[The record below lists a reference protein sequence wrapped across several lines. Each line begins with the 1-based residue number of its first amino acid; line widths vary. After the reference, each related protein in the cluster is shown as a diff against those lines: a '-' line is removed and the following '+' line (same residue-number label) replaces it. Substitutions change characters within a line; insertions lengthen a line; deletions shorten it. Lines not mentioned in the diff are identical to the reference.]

1 MTINLSSATAEKC
14 TTECELSFDFKETNL
29 TVHNGGNVLS
39 FGVDPVMTPPVVY
52 NNKKYTPVVSA
63 VIYDASSNPSISY
76 DNVPPAAFFVV
87 IHLSGSNWL
96 YMTIPIVES
105 SNNQTNASVMLK
117 TVLSDSFSKAPA
129 PNTEGKIAVY
139 DFSFQ
144 SIFPTSSPFFVINV
158 TNSSTYVFFKNPIS
172 IEKTVLDNLKK
183 IIKPL
188 TGGLGISTNS
198 KVYYNETGAGSNAL
212 IKDEEI
218 YIDCQPVNSS
228 KETIEYVTKNPF
240 KNDLST
246 ILNDPT
252 TYLILQLI
260 LSCIVFV
267 VIYFVL
273 SKGFQFMTLGKMP
286 IPTRGNA

>member
-14 TTECELSFDFKETNL
+14 TTNCELSFDFKETNL
-29 TVHNGGNVLS
+29 TVQNGGPYLV

-52 NNKKYTPVVSA
+52 NNEKYTPIMGLVLC
-63 VIYDASSNPSISY
+63 DASSDPFIIYNGIT
-76 DNVPPAAFFVV
+76 PAALFG
-87 IHLSGSNWL
+87 IILQSGKKQL
-96 YMTIPIVES
+96 GMLIPIVES
-105 SNNQTNASVMLK
+105 STNQTNASELITSVLNESILNAPKAGDK
-117 TVLSDSFSKAPA
+117 TKLNV
-129 PNTEGKIAVY
+129 G
-139 DFSFQ
+139 DFSLQ
-144 SIFPTSSPFFVINV
+144 SIFPTNSPFFSVTEDNVI
-158 TNSSTYVFFKNPIS
+158 FFENAIG
-172 IEKTVLDNLKK
+172 IDKTVLDKLKQ
-183 IIKPL
+183 IIQPSASPSGKAPP
-188 TGGLGISTNS
+188 
-198 KVYYNETGAGSNAL
+198 KVYYNANGATSIAL

-267 VIYFVL
+267 VIYFAL

-286 IPTRGNA
+286 QIIPTKA

>member
-1 MTINLSSATAEKC
+1 MTITLSSATAEKC
-14 TTECELSFDFKETNL
+14 TTECELSFDYKETNL
-29 TVHNGGNVLS
+29 TVQNGGNDLS

-87 IHLSGSNWL
+87 FLQSGKNYL
-96 YMTIPIVES
+96 FMLIPIVES
-105 SNNQTNASVMLK
+105 SSNQTNASELITSVLNESILNAPKAGDK
-117 TVLSDSFSKAPA
+117 TKLNIS
-129 PNTEGKIAVY
+129 

-144 SIFPTSSPFFVINV
+144 SVFPTRSPFFAIND
-158 TNSSTYVFFKNPIS
+158 NSSSTSIFFENAIS
-172 IEKTVLDNLKK
+172 IEKTVLDKLKQ
-183 IIKPL
+183 IIQPNAR
-188 TGGLGISTNS
+188 GLGITTP

>member
-14 TTECELSFDFKETNL
+14 TTDCELSFDYKETNL
-29 TVHNGGNVLS
+29 TVQNGGNVLS

-52 NNKKYTPVVSA
+52 NNKKYTPIISA

-87 IHLSGSNWL
+87 IHQSGSNRL
-96 YMTIPIVES
+96 LMMIPIIES
-105 SNNQTNASVMLK
+105 STNQTSASAMLTK
-117 TVLSDSFSKAPA
+117 VLEDSASKAISQ
-129 PNTEGKIAVY
+129 NTEAKLTVY

-144 SIFPTSSPFFVINV
+144 SIFPTNSPFFVINDN
-158 TNSSTYVFFKNPIS
+158 NSSTNVFFKNPIS
-172 IEKTVLDNLKK
+172 IEKTVLDKLKQ
-183 IIKPL
+183 IIQPL
-188 TGGLGISTNS
+188 TGGMGITSS

-246 ILNDPT
+246 ILNNPI

-260 LSCIVFV
+260 LSSIVFLV
-267 VIYFVL
+267 LYFVL

>member
-14 TTECELSFDFKETNL
+14 TTGCELSFDFKETNL
-29 TVHNGGNVLS
+29 TVQNRGNIYF

-52 NNKKYTPVVSA
+52 NNKKYTPGMSA
-63 VIYDASSNPSISY
+63 VLYEASSNPSVSY
-76 DNVPPAAFFVV
+76 DTMSPAAFFGV
-87 IHLSGSNWL
+87 IHESGTNRL
-96 YMTIPIVES
+96 YMMIPIVES
-105 SNNQTNASVMLK
+105 STNQTSASAMLTK
-117 TVLSDSFSKAPA
+117 VLNESFSKAPA
-129 PNTEGKIAVY
+129 PNTEAKIAVY

-144 SIFPTSSPFFVINV
+144 SIFPTNSPFFVIND

-183 IIKPL
+183 ITKPI
-188 TGGLGISTNS
+188 TGGLGISKSS
-198 KVYYNETGAGSNAL
+198 KVYYNETGATSIAL

-228 KETIEYVTKNPF
+228 EEKIEYVTKNPF

-267 VIYFVL
+267 VIYFIL
-273 SKGFQFMTLGKMP
+273 SKGFQYITLPQITSPKGKV
-286 IPTRGNA
+286 